1 MDPVVAQQLI
11 DLNRHFYEEHAAAFA
26 ASRTAPLPGGERLL
40 AYVPSECALLDVG
53 CGNAQLAVALDRLG
67 RRVRYVGIDSSRA
80 LLMYAH
86 QATAALST
94 VTARFLELDVLTPGW
109 IDAVPGRPYT
119 VAAALA
125 LLHHVPGRA
134 FRLNLLRDLASC
146 VIPDGV
152 LLLSTW
158 QFLRSSRLR
167 RRLLPWERIGLR
179 ASDVDPEDYLLDWQR
194 GGEGLRYCAWLDEV
208 RLRDLAETVGL
219 TVVEMFTAGPE
230 GLNLCAVLRCTT

>member
-11 DLNRHFYEEHAAAFA
+11 DLNRRFYEEQAAAFA

-40 AYVPSECALLDVG
+40 AYVPSDSALLDVG

-67 RRVRYVGIDSSRA
+67 RRVRYVGVDSSRA

-86 QATAALST
+86 QATAALAV
-94 VTARFLELDVLTPGW
+94 VTAHFLELDVLAPGW
-109 IDAVPGRPYT
+109 TNAVPGRPYT

-134 FRLNLLRDLASC
+134 RRLDLLRDLASC
-146 VIPDGV
+146 VVPGGI

-158 QFLRSSRLR
+158 QFLRSPRLR

-179 ASDVDPEDYLLDWQR
+179 ASDVDPEDYLLDWRR
-194 GGEGLRYCAWLDEV
+194 GGEGLRYCAWLDEARV
-208 RLRDLAETVGL
+208 RDLAETVGL

-230 GLNLCAVLRCTT
+230 GLNLCAVLRCPP

>member
-1 MDPVVAQQLI
+1 MDPVVVQQLI
-11 DLNRHFYEEHAAAFA
+11 DLNRRFYEEQAAAFA
-26 ASRTAPLPGGERLL
+26 VSRTAPLPGGEHLL
-40 AYVPSECALLDVG
+40 AYVPSDSALLDVG

-67 RRVRYVGIDSSRA
+67 RRVRYVGVDSSRA
-80 LLMYAH
+80 LLMYAR

-94 VTARFLELDVLTPGW
+94 VTARFLELDVLAPGW
-109 IDAVPGRPYT
+109 TAAVPERPYA
-119 VAAALA
+119 VVAALA

-134 FRLNLLRDLASC
+134 LRLNLLRDLASC

-158 QFLRSSRLR
+158 QFLRSPRLR
-167 RRLLPWERIGLR
+167 RRLVPWERVGLH
-179 ASDVDPEDYLLDWQR
+179 ADDVGPEDYLLDWRR
-194 GGEGLRYCAWLDEV
+194 GGEGLRYCAWLDEA

-230 GLNLCAVLRCTT
+230 DINLCAVLRCPA

>member
-1 MDPVVAQQLI
+1 MDPIVAQQLI
-11 DLNRHFYEEHAAAFA
+11 DLNRRFYEEQAAAFA

-40 AYVPSECALLDVG
+40 AYVPSDSALLDVG

-67 RRVRYVGIDSSRA
+67 RCVRYVGVDSSRA
-80 LLMYAH
+80 LLMYAR

-94 VTARFLELDVLTPGW
+94 VTARFLELDVLAPGW
-109 IDAVPGRPYT
+109 TEAVPGRPYT

-134 FRLNLLRDLASC
+134 LRLNLLRDLASC
-146 VIPDGV
+146 VVPDGI

-158 QFLRSSRLR
+158 QFLRSPRLR
-167 RRLLPWERIGLR
+167 RRLVPWERVGLR
-179 ASDVDPEDYLLDWQR
+179 ASDVGPEDYLLDWRR
-194 GGEGLRYCAWLDEV
+194 GGEGLRYCAWLDES

-230 GLNLCAVLRCTT
+230 GLNLCAVLRCPA